1 MDKATQENLEL
12 GSHMVPVHLE
22 LPWPPSINSYFME
35 YPMPPAGGL
44 VANRIQKHGTQDL
57 HVWLRRNSRVM
68 KRVGDKG
75 HEYRAAVQEYVLR
88 NRLNKGLREPL
99 IMGMDF
105 YPPDRRE
112 RDLDNHYKPLT
123 DALEHACV
131 FENDSQIKGHVTRM
145 HDDKVIKGGKVV
157 VSLQELIY

>member
-1 MDKATQENLEL
+1 MDRAAQSSLNLGTQFE
-12 GSHMVPVHLE
+12 PVTLE

-44 VANRIQKHGTQDL
+44 VAKQIREHGYDGL
-57 HVWLRRNSRVM
+57 HVWLRQNSRVM

-88 NRLNKGLREPL
+88 NRLNKGFREPL
-99 IMGMDF
+99 KMRMRF
-105 YPPDRRE
+105 FAPDRRE
-112 RDLDNHYKPLT
+112 RDLDNHYKPLI

-131 FENDSQIKGHVTRM
+131 FRNDSQIKAHDTLLMPDTRQ
-145 HDDKVIKGGKVV
+145 GGKVV
-157 VSLQELIY
+157 VRLEELVY